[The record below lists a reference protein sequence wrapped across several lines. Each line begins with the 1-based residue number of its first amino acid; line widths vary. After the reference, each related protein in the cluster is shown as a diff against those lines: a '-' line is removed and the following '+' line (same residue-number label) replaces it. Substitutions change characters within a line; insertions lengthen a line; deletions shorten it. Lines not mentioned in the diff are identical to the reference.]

1 MERKGFTMKMAL
13 DTTAV
18 PSGGLR
24 AKTGLRHKLHSFF
37 VYVKH
42 HPMLYLMLIPG
53 LFFLFIYKLA
63 PLYGILI
70 AFKDYNIF
78 LGSNPIDAIGLS
90 DWVGLEHFRRLFAS
104 SQFTK
109 VLANTLIINGL
120 KILWLFP
127 IPIICAILLN
137 EIRRATYRKFAQT
150 AIYMPYFFSWVVIFG
165 IFYSL
170 FGSYG
175 IINTAITAMGG
186 TRIGFFTDNSVYY
199 MTEHENF
206 GKMIEFLS
214 KCQQEGLLDPDWAV
228 NTSSTVQEKLAGGKA
243 IIAQI
248 NRNGLG
254 ETTPTMLETL
264 GLTYDDLGYIG
275 ALKGSDGTCKYMRT
289 EAINFVTVILRGSE
303 NAADAVNWI
312 NLKQQNQLYIN
323 IGVEGT
329 HFNYDEDGGIA
340 PINPIFAEERGNSY
354 WYIDSTNEEE
364 FATEWPSRV
373 RKSDAQW
380 AGFEAVTLYAN
391 ENTPEIFVNNDFAF
405 KPATENYA
413 KYNTALFSSM
423 NDYILQILAGTKT
436 LDDLPTFQADWKNA
450 GGDAVQA
457 ELQAWY
463 DSFYG

>member
-1 MERKGFTMKMAL
+1 MVDEDG
-13 DTTAV
+13 
-18 PSGGLR
+18 
-24 AKTGLRHKLHSFF
+24 
-37 VYVKH
+37 
-42 HPMLYLMLIPG
+42 
-53 LFFLFIYKLA
+53 
-63 PLYGILI
+63 
-70 AFKDYNIF
+70 N
-78 LGSNPIDAIGLS
+78 
-90 DWVGLEHFRRLFAS
+90 
-104 SQFTK
+104 
-109 VLANTLIINGL
+109 
-120 KILWLFP
+120 
-127 IPIICAILLN
+127 
-137 EIRRATYRKFAQT
+137 
-150 AIYMPYFFSWVVIFG
+150 
-165 IFYSL
+165 
-170 FGSYG
+170 
-175 IINTAITAMGG
+175 
-186 TRIGFFTDNSVYY
+186 VYY

-380 AGFEAVTLYAN
+380 AGFEAVTL
-391 ENTPEIFVNNDFAF
+391 
-405 KPATENYA
+405 
-413 KYNTALFSSM
+413 
-423 NDYILQILAGTKT
+423 
-436 LDDLPTFQADWKNA
+436 
-450 GGDAVQA
+450 
-457 ELQAWY
+457 
-463 DSFYG
+463 